1 MDADLL
7 AKRVVRLELLVVLL
21 LLVSLGLG
29 YGFMRERSRA
39 HSEVRQL
46 RVVDEQGRPRF
57 LIAAPLPDPQVAG
70 TVYPRSR
77 PVPGVM
83 FLDTLG
89 NEVGGIGLFD
99 DLDGGGLCFDYHT
112 AEAVCLTKAPTLGQV
127 ALTILDPPPEGAAVG
142 RTGSERLQL
151 GLVRGSSRLVLS
163 DPEGRPRIRL
173 LTDSTG
179 AGASIEVLDSAGRVV
194 SRLPER

>member
-1 MDADLL
+1 MDSDPL
-7 AKRVVRLELLVVLL
+7 AKRMLRLELLVLLL
-21 LLVSLGLG
+21 LLVSLALG
-29 YGFMRERSRA
+29 YAFLRERSRA
-39 HSEVRQL
+39 RPEVREL

-57 LIAAPLPDPQVAG
+57 LIAAPLPDPQVGG

-112 AEAVCLTKAPTLGQV
+112 AEAVCLVKAPTLGTV
-127 ALTILDPPPEGAAVG
+127 ALTILDPPPAGAAVG
-142 RTGSERLQL
+142 RSGSERLQL
-151 GLVRGSSRLVLS
+151 GLVRGSARLVLS
-163 DPEGRPRIRL
+163 DPAGRPRIRL
-173 LTDSTG
+173 ATDSTG
-179 AGASIEVLDSAGRVV
+179 ASASIEVLDSTGRVV